1 MMKQL
6 FLFCAA
12 FIALSATAAL
22 PTRVETFPISSVR
35 LGDSQFLKNQQAD
48 IHYLL
53 GLDADRL
60 LAPYLKGAGLAP
72 KAENYTNWENTGL
85 DGHIGGHYLSAL
97 SYMYAAT
104 GNKEVEARM
113 DYFLSELRRCQE
125 ASGDGYLSGVPNPK
139 QIWGELARGDIRA
152 NSFGLNDRWVPLY
165 NIHKIYAG
173 LRDAYLIAGRK
184 EAREMLVKLTDWMIQ
199 EVSQLSDEQI
209 QQMLI
214 SEQGGLNETFADV
227 YGITGDQKYLRLAH
241 QFSDQRMLQPLLK
254 GEDNLTGKHA
264 NTQIPKVIGYKR
276 IADLEGLDDW
286 DRAARFFWDVV
297 IGQRSVSIGG
307 NSLREHFNPTDDFS
321 GLLASEQG
329 PESCNTY
336 NMLRL
341 TKMLYQTSADKSY
354 IDYYERALYNHI
366 LSIFNPVQGGFV
378 YFTPMRSGHYRVY
391 SQPQTS
397 MWCCVGTGIE
407 NPARYGEMIYAHEG
421 SDLLLNLFIPS
432 TLTWNDLT
440 VIQENRFPQ
449 EPSTKLTLKMKKAR
463 LFDLKIRQP
472 RWTEN
477 MTASVNGSP
486 VSSKSEGG
494 YMVIN
499 RKWQD
504 GDVISIEI
512 PMHLTAETTPD
523 KKAQYSFLY
532 GPIVLAAKTGTDRQ
546 DGMYADDSR
555 GGHIANGPKIPLTQ
569 MPAIIGSAN
578 EILTHLAPVDGKPL
592 NFKLSGLTIPSFEGM
607 TLQPFYQLYECR
619 YQIYFPLY
627 TQQEWTARQQEM
639 AAEEQA
645 RMALEAQTVDKVF
658 CGEQQSE
665 SDHFFSGNGSWNG
678 SDEGIH
684 WRRTRSQFTYKV
696 KADGAK
702 TLRLKGFA
710 EREGF
715 VVTIADKPLGTL
727 RFNRQGIA
735 TAELPAGIG
744 GTVTLAIAAEQG
756 RQTPRISEIRLC
768 K

>member
-1 MMKQL
+1 MS
-6 FLFCAA
+6 AVT
-12 FIALSATAAL
+12 ATAQL
-22 PTRVETFPISSVR
+22 PTRIETFPISSVR
-35 LGDSQFLKNQQAD
+35 LGDSQFLKNQRLD
-48 IHYLL
+48 IHYLM

-60 LAPYLKGAGLAP
+60 LAPYLKGAGLTP

-97 SYMYAAT
+97 SYMFAAT
-104 GNKEVEARM
+104 GNKEVEVRL
-113 DYFLSELRRCQE
+113 DYVLGELKRCQD
-125 ASGDGYLSGVPNPK
+125 ARNDGYLGGVPNPDK
-139 QIWGELARGDIRA
+139 IWGEIAKGDIRA

-173 LRDAYLIAGRK
+173 LRDAYLIAGREQAK
-184 EAREMLVKLTDWMIQ
+184 DMLVKLTKWMAQ
-199 EVSQLSDEQI
+199 LTMNLSDDQI

-227 YGITGDQKYLRLAH
+227 AAITGEKSYLALAH

-276 IADLEGLDDW
+276 IADLEGLEDW
-286 DRAARFFWDVV
+286 DRAAKFFWDVV

-307 NSLREHFNPTDDFS
+307 NSMREHFNPTNDFS

-341 TKMLYQTSADKSY
+341 TKMLYQTSADKCY

-366 LSIFNPVQGGFV
+366 LSILNPVQGGFV

-397 MWCCVGTGIE
+397 MWCCVGTGLE

-421 SDLLLNLFIPS
+421 SDLLVNLFIPS
-432 TLTWNDLT
+432 TLKWDDLM
-440 VIQENRFPQ
+440 VIQENHFPQ
-449 EPSTKLTLKMKKAR
+449 EPWTNLTLQMKKSQKFGLRIR
-463 LFDLKIRQP
+463 LPWWSEGLSIK
-472 RWTEN
+472 
-477 MTASVNGSP
+477 VNGE
-486 VSSKSEGG
+486 VVKHETKDG
-494 YMVIN
+494 YAVVT
-499 RKWQD
+499 RKWQN
-504 GDVISIEI
+504 GDKILVSL
-512 PMHLTAETTPD
+512 PMHLTAMTTPD
-523 KKAQYSFLY
+523 GKPQYSFLY

-555 GGHIANGPKIPLTQ
+555 GGHIANGPKIPQTQ
-569 MPAIIGSAN
+569 MPAIIGTPEDVLS
-578 EILTHLAPVDGKPL
+578 HLRPVDGKPL
-592 NFKLSGLTIPSFEGM
+592 TFQLTGITIPSFEGM
-607 TLQPFYQLYECR
+607 MLVPFYQLYECR

-627 TQQEWTARQQEM
+627 SQAEWTTKQEEM
-639 AAEEQA
+639 AAKEKA
-645 RMALEAQTVDKVF
+645 RMELEAQTVDKVF

-665 SDHFFSGNGSWNG
+665 SDHFFTAQQSWNG

-684 WRRTRSQFTYKV
+684 WRRTRGQFSYQMKTN
-696 KADGAK
+696 GAT

-710 EREGF
+710 EHDAI
-715 VVTIADKPLGTL
+715 VVSIDGQT
-727 RFNRQGIA
+727 Q
-735 TAELPAGIG
+735 
-744 GTVTLAIAAEQG
+744 GTVRLDLTGTATLPLPQGLPTTVIVGIAAETDK
-756 RQTPRISEIRLC
+756 QTPRISEVRLC

>member
-1 MMKQL
+1 MMKRH

-60 LAPYLKGAGLAP
+60 LAPYLKGAGLTP

-421 SDLLLNLFIPS
+421 SDLLVNLFIPS
-432 TLTWNDLT
+432 TLTWDDLT

-463 LFDLKIRQP
+463 QFALKIRQP

-486 VSSKSEGG
+486 ISSKTEGG

-607 TLQPFYQLYECR
+607 TLQPFYELYECR